1 MMLVSLLATSPDWPP
16 SEAGGIEASRVI
28 AVSNR
33 LPLTRSASGMAVRSN
48 GGLVAAL
55 EPVLG
60 AHRRGIWLGWD
71 GGLDVPAGLLAGLQI
86 DLHGVHLA
94 RGEVERHYHGMSNR
108 TLWPLLH
115 GLVEHYSLDHRN
127 WPTYRAVNER
137 FAEHVEALA
146 DDDTLLWIHDYH
158 LMLLPR
164 MLRTRNADAR
174 IAFFLHVPFPP
185 SEVWARLPW
194 SEQIID
200 GLLGASHI
208 GFQTTRFRDNFAR
221 SALIAG
227 LATRWRDN
235 RLLLPDGRV
244 VDVGVHPISID
255 AAALAKRARG
265 PAVARAL
272 RTLRTRFAGR
282 RVLLGIDRLDYTKGI
297 GERLRAFEFLLEQ
310 RRDLRGRVVLVQI
323 AVPSRGDIREYR
335 EAREAVEAAV
345 GRINGRFT
353 VPGGEPPVHYAHAS
367 VGPDQLLAFYQ
378 LADVCLVTSLNDGM
392 NLVAKEYVTA
402 QHAGGGAGVLVLS
415 RFAGAAEELGHGAL
429 LCNPFHP
436 EGIAGT
442 IELALELGD
451 DDRRARLERLAGQI
465 ATNDVYRWAER
476 HLRAATPRRA
486 NQIA

>member
-1 MMLVSLLATSPDWPP
+1 MIPSVTVLATPLRPP
-16 SEAGGIEASRVI
+16 ADVVALDASRVI

-33 LPLTRSASGMAVRSN
+33 LPLTRGANGLAERAS

-60 AHRRGIWLGWD
+60 ASTRGIWLGWD
-71 GGLDVPAGLLAGLQI
+71 GGLEVPVAAADGTAVE
-86 DLHGVHLA
+86 LHGVHLS
-94 RGEVERHYHGMSNR
+94 RGEVERFYHGMSNR

-115 GLVEHYSLDHRN
+115 GLVEHYALDHRN
-127 WPTYRAVNER
+127 WPVYRAVNER
-137 FAEHVEALA
+137 FAEQAHALA
-146 DDDTLLWIHDYH
+146 DDDALLWIHDYH
-158 LMLLPR
+158 LMLVPR
-164 MLRTRNADAR
+164 MLRERAAGAR

-185 SEVWARLPW
+185 PEVWARLPW
-194 SEQIID
+194 NERIID

-221 SALIAG
+221 SALLAG
-227 LATRWRDN
+227 RATHWRDD

-255 AAALAKRARG
+255 AAALAERARG
-265 PAVARAL
+265 AAVARSL
-272 RTLRTRFAGR
+272 RTLRARFQGR
-282 RVLLGIDRLDYTKGI
+282 RVLLGVDRLDYTKGI
-297 GERLRAFEFLLEQ
+297 PERLRAFEFLLEQ

-335 EAREAVEAAV
+335 EAREGVEAAV

-353 VPGGEPPVHYAHAS
+353 VPGGEPPVHYVHSS
-367 VGPDQLLAFYQ
+367 VNPDQLLAFYQ

-402 QHAGGGAGVLVLS
+402 QHAGEGAGALVLS
-415 RFAGAAEELGHGAL
+415 RFAGAAEAFGADAL

-442 IELALELGD
+442 IELALELGA
-451 DDRRARLERLAGQI
+451 DDRRGRIERLA
-465 ATNDVYRWAER
+465 AEVADNDVYRWAEG
-476 HLRAATPRRA
+476 HLRAACRTA
-486 NQIA
+486 

>member
-1 MMLVSLLATSPDWPP
+1 MSVVAKLPDRPP
-16 SEAGGIEASRVI
+16 SKAGGIAASRVI

-33 LPLTRSASGMAVRSN
+33 LPITRGASGVTERAN

-60 AHRRGIWLGWD
+60 AQTRGTWLGWD
-71 GGLDVPAGLLAGLQI
+71 GGLDVPSVPAGGAPI
-86 DLHGVHLA
+86 DLEGVHLS
-94 RGEVERHYHGMSNR
+94 RGEIERYYHGFSNR

-115 GLVEHYSLDHRN
+115 GLVEHYTLDHRN
-127 WPTYRAVNER
+127 WPVYRAVNQR
-137 FAEHVEALA
+137 FADRAHELA
-146 DDDTLLWIHDYH
+146 DGDTLLWVHDYH
-158 LMLLPR
+158 LMLVPR
-164 MLRTRNADAR
+164 MLRALEPDGR

-194 SEQIID
+194 SEHIID

-221 SALIAG
+221 SALLTG
-227 LATRWRDN
+227 HATRWRDDQ
-235 RLLLPDGRV
+235 LLLPNGRV
-244 VDVGVHPISID
+244 VDVSVHPISID
-255 AAALAKRARG
+255 AGALAERAAS

-272 RTLRTRFAGR
+272 RTLRTRFHDR

-353 VPGGEPPVHYAHAS
+353 VPGGAAPVHYAHAS
-367 VGPDQLLAFYQ
+367 VGPDQLQAFYQ

-402 QHAGGGAGVLVLS
+402 QQAGDSAGVLVLS
-415 RFAGAAEELGHGAL
+415 RFAGAAEELGADAL

-442 IELALELGD
+442 IELALELSD
-451 DDRRARLERLAGQI
+451 ADRRGRIERLARQV
-465 ATNDVYRWAER
+465 ADNDVYRWAER
-476 HLRAATPRRA
+476 HLQAATAPRPA
-486 NQIA
+486 

>member
-1 MMLVSLLATSPDWPP
+1 VSASARTSHWPA
-16 SEAGGIEASRVI
+16 SEAAQLEASRVI

-33 LPLTRSASGMAVRSN
+33 LPITRGASGTAERAS

-60 AHRRGIWLGWD
+60 AHTRGTWLGWD
-71 GGLDVPAGLLAGLQI
+71 GGIEVPAGPVPGLPV
-86 DLHGVHLA
+86 DLQGVHLS
-94 RGEVERHYHGMSNR
+94 RGEVERYYHGMANR

-115 GLVEHYSLDHRN
+115 GLVEHYTLDHRN
-127 WPTYRAVNER
+127 WPTYRAVNQR
-137 FAEHVEALA
+137 FAEAARALA
-146 DDDTLLWIHDYH
+146 DAGSLLWVHDYH
-158 LMLLPR
+158 LMLVPQI
-164 MLRTRNADAR
+164 LRAHDPDAR

-194 SEQIID
+194 SEQVID

-221 SALIAG
+221 SALLTG
-227 LATRWRDN
+227 RATRWRDD
-235 RLLLPDGRV
+235 RLLLPDGRL

-255 AAALAKRARG
+255 AAAMAQRARG

-272 RTLRTRFAGR
+272 RALRRRFGDR

-297 GERLRAFEFLLEQ
+297 LERLRAFEFLLEQ
-310 RRDLRGRVVLVQI
+310 RRDLRGHLVLVQI

-335 EAREAVEAAV
+335 DAREAVETAV

-353 VPGGEPPVHYAHAS
+353 VPGGEPPVHYAHAT

-402 QHAGGGAGVLVLS
+402 QRAGDGAGVLVLS
-415 RFAGAAEELGHGAL
+415 RFAGAAEELGRDAL

-442 IELALELGD
+442 IELALELGA
-451 DDRRARLERLAGQI
+451 DDRRGRLERLAGEV
-465 ATNDVYRWAER
+465 AEHDVYRWAKR
-476 HLRAATPRRA
+476 HLQAAAVPRRA
-486 NQIA
+486 

>member
-1 MMLVSLLATSPDWPP
+1 MIPVVSVPAKSSDRP
-16 SEAGGIEASRVI
+16 SSVAGGIEASRVI

-33 LPLTRSASGMAVRSN
+33 LPITRGATGMTERAT

-60 AHRRGIWLGWD
+60 AQTRGTWLGWA
-71 GGLDVPAGLLAGLQI
+71 GGLDVPAGSVGNLPV
-86 DLHGVHLA
+86 DLEGVHLS
-94 RGEVERHYHGMSNR
+94 RGEVERYYHGLSNR

-115 GLVEHYSLDHRN
+115 GLVEHYTLDHRN
-127 WPTYRAVNER
+127 WPVYRAVNQR
-137 FAEHVEALA
+137 FADRAHELA
-146 DDDTLLWIHDYH
+146 DEDTLLWVHDYH
-158 LMLLPR
+158 LMLVPR
-164 MLRTRNADAR
+164 MLRAHEPDAR

-221 SALIAG
+221 SALLAG
-227 LATRWRDN
+227 HATRWRDD
-235 RLLLPDGRV
+235 RLLLPSGRI
-244 VDVGVHPISID
+244 VDVGVHPISVD
-255 AAALAKRARG
+255 AGALAERAAG
-265 PAVARAL
+265 PGVARAL
-272 RTLRTRFAGR
+272 RTLRARFHDR

-297 GERLRAFEFLLEQ
+297 LERLRAFEFLLEQ
-310 RRDLRGRVVLVQI
+310 RRDLRGHVVLVQI

-353 VPGGEPPVHYAHAS
+353 VPGGAAPVHYAHAS

-402 QHAGGGAGVLVLS
+402 QQAGDGDGVLVLS
-415 RFAGAAEELGHGAL
+415 RFAGAAEELGADAL

-442 IELALELGD
+442 IELALELHPA
-451 DDRRARLERLAGQI
+451 DRHARLERLARHV
-465 ATNDVYRWAER
+465 AENDVYRWAER
-476 HLRAATPRRA
+476 HLQAAASPRRA
-486 NQIA
+486 